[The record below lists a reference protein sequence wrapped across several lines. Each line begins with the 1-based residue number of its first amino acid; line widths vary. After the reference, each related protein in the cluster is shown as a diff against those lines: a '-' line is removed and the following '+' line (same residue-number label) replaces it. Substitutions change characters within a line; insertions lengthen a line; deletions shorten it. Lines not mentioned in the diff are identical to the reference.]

1 MSNRNFDAHAIILR
15 LQNKN
20 IAQSNYAHQKR
31 GQAIINNPQTSNG
44 NASVMP
50 YYTEGMGTTYQQ
62 SLESTYTKDPG
73 GICNLIQTPTYVCA
87 PPPAPVINTITWN
100 NPIELEYEVAF
111 TQVPATV
118 PITNYKYSIDGG
130 VTYTV
135 LSPPDATTSITI
147 TFPPLQDPLVTYY
160 VVIKAINACG
170 SSDASNV
177 VPYTPDH

>member
-87 PPPAPVINTITWN
+87 PPSAPTITL
-100 NPIELEYEVAF
+100 IEWVFDTPFHYQVF
-111 TQVPATV
+111 FNQVPALV

-130 VTYTV
+130 NTYTV
-135 LSPPDATTSITI
+135 LSPSQATTPIII
-147 TFPPLQDPLVTYY
+147 TFPALDVTYN

-170 SSDASNV
+170 SSDASNAYG
-177 VPYTPDH
+177 YTPTN

>member
-62 SLESTYTKDPG
+62 SLESTYTTDPG

-87 PPPAPVINTITWN
+87 TPSAPFITI
-100 NPIELEYEVAF
+100 IEWVFDEPLHYYVNF
-111 TQVPATV
+111 SQVPALKPV
-118 PITNYKYSIDGG
+118 TNYKYSVDGG

-135 LSPPDATTSITI
+135 LSPPDTATSIVI
-147 TFPPLQDPLVTYY
+147 TFPATDVQYS

-170 SSDASNV
+170 SSNASNV
-177 VPYTPDH
+177 VEYTPHC

>member
-87 PPPAPVINTITWN
+87 PPSAPYINSILWD
-100 NPIELEYEVAF
+100 NPHDLQYYVNL
-111 TQVPATV
+111 TQVPALV
-118 PITNYKYSIDGG
+118 PITNYQYSIDGG

-135 LSPPDATTSITI
+135 LSPTQATSPIII
-147 TFPPLQDPLVTYY
+147 TFPALDVTYN
-160 VVIKAINACG
+160 VVIKAITACG

-177 VPYTPDH
+177 VQYTPDH

>member
-62 SLESTYTKDPG
+62 SLESTYTTDPG
-73 GICNLIQTPTYVCA
+73 GICNLIQIPTYVCA
-87 PPPAPVINTITWN
+87 TPSAPFITL
-100 NPIELEYEVAF
+100 IEGVFGEPLQYYVYF
-111 TQVPATV
+111 NQVPALK

-135 LSPPDATTSITI
+135 LSPPDAITSIVI
-147 TFPPLQDPLVTYY
+147 TFPVVGVTYNIA
-160 VVIKAINACG
+160 IKAINACG
-170 SSDASNV
+170 SSDVSNI
-177 VPYTPDH
+177 VPFFVPDN